1 MRISARVNLELPHDP
16 ASSNDNRQMI
26 DNVAGPTQVYRN
38 SFVYKNKARQCS
50 ELNALTLNLYFKVG
64 GNLFLIDFYIPF

>member
-16 ASSNDNRQMI
+16 ALSNDNRQMI

-50 ELNALTLNLYFKVG
+50 ELNALTLNLYMLKSGAIYF
-64 GNLFLIDFYIPF
+64 